1 MNHPFGLA
9 CADALVRRAGDSGK
23 REVWVKSIYR
33 MALQRDPE
41 PDETMLMIR
50 FLEQAGAD
58 APRQAA
64 QVILASNEFSFI
76 N

>member
-1 MNHPFGLA
+1 
-9 CADALVRRAGDSGK
+9 
-23 REVWVKSIYR
+23 

-64 QVILASNEFSFI
+64 QVILAGNEFSFI